1 MKNLKFIFVTLLI
14 LVAFIS
20 KAESGKSYY
29 ELEKFKSEKKFTTSK
44 TSFSTSTLI
53 HIKDQD
59 VHFKNKKSIKN
70 RATTSESCTVRTPYL
85 IKLVGFKI
93 FKNRLI
99 YGIASIFQIQRYTYL
114 HLYQLF

>member
-14 LVAFIS
+14 LIAFIS
-20 KAESGKSYY
+20 KAESGKFSY
-29 ELEKFKSEKKFTTSK
+29 ELEKFKSEKNFTTSK
-44 TSFSTSTLI
+44 TAFSTSTLI
-53 HIKDQD
+53 HVKDQD

-70 RATTSESCTVRTPYL
+70 RATTSESCTVKIPYL
-85 IKLVGFKI
+85 IKLVDFKI

-99 YGIASIFQIQRYTYL
+99 YGIVSIYHIQRYTYL